1 MQAATCHARAPRHRK
16 NQLARSRRT
25 MVACCCAHMAF
36 HQPCGEFTWD
46 AKLPQGH
53 QLRSSPMI
61 WSTRTAPAIVLAAA
75 FAALLPTPPVRADVV
90 TDWNARAETIAIE
103 KQITPGY
110 NARQMAILQVAVF
123 EAVNAI
129 ERRYAPYR
137 LTLTAERTL
146 SKDAAAAAAAHAA
159 LVAFHPERQEA
170 LDAALAASLATV
182 PEGEAKVKG
191 VALGKTAAAE
201 MLALRAKDGA
211 DAPESYRPRTSPGV
225 YVPTTIPVFS
235 QFPAVTPWAMTS
247 GDQFRPAAPPALD
260 SEVWTRDLNEIREL
274 GARNSTVR
282 TAEQTTIGRFWLM
295 TGPRSYNPIVR
306 QLAAAKEMDI
316 VDCSPARPRRHGRQ
330 RRDHRRDGRQVCLQ
344 FLAPADGDPQRRHH
358 QQRGNAARG
367 IVAAAGRYADAS
379 GISLRPLHH
388 IVGGRR
394 RAHARARPG
403 RPAVLADQHDR
414 AGRHAHVEDGRRLQ
428 RGSRVGADLCRLP
441 LPVLDRGRPRHGAQD
456 RHAGGL
462 DTVARR
468 HGGGRAEALR
478 ALGISTAGGSC
489 GEPHPATR
497 LRPGRR
503 PPSRQRFLKPL
514 KTLQLPSHSDRR
526 GRFILTNASP
536 CSKGAGLF

>member
-1 MQAATCHARAPRHRK
+1 MT
-16 NQLARSRRT
+16 
-25 MVACCCAHMAF
+25 
-36 HQPCGEFTWD
+36 
-46 AKLPQGH
+46 
-53 QLRSSPMI
+53 

-103 KQITPGY
+103 KQTTPAY

-170 LDAALAASLATV
+170 LDAALAASLAAV
-182 PEGEAKVKG
+182 PDGEAKVKG

-260 SEVWTRDLNEIREL
+260 SEVWTKDLNEIREL

-316 VDCSPARPRRHGRQ
+316 VDCARLLALVAMAGS
-330 RRDHRRDGRQVCLQ
+330 DAIIAVMDGKYAYNFWRPLT
-344 FLAPADGDPQRRHH
+344 AIRNADIT
-358 QQRGNAARG
+358 GNAATPREASWLPLG
-367 IVAAAGRYADAS
+367 DTPMHPEYPCAHCITSSAVGAVLTHVLGPDVPQFSLTSTTAPGVTRTWKTVEDYNEEVASARIYAGFHYRFS
-379 GISLRPLHH
+379 TV
-388 IVGGRR
+388 VGRDMGRR
-394 RAHARARPG
+394 IGTLVASTQLRGATASAAPAR
-403 RPAVLADQHDR
+403 
-414 AGRHAHVEDGRRLQ
+414 
-428 RGSRVGADLCRLP
+428 
-441 LPVLDRGRPRHGAQD
+441 
-456 RHAGGL
+456 
-462 DTVARR
+462 
-468 HGGGRAEALR
+468 
-478 ALGISTAGGSC
+478 
-489 GEPHPATR
+489 
-497 LRPGRR
+497 
-503 PPSRQRFLKPL
+503 
-514 KTLQLPSHSDRR
+514 
-526 GRFILTNASP
+526 
-536 CSKGAGLF
+536 